1 MNKIQKVNLWSFVV
15 GLLFLILCAISLG
28 EENEITSKGIGDLS
42 TVTKATAK
50 DTAIRDALRK
60 AVEQAVGIFISSE
73 TEVENFK
80 VISDRIYSKSKGY
93 IKRYKILNEE
103 VKDDQYIVEIFAT
116 VGLDDISSD
125 LEAIGISINM
135 KHNPRIMVIMGES
148 VGGKEYLVN
157 EGVSMSETAIIDQF
171 ISKGFKVVDAEA
183 AKETIKRNQSFLNLE
198 GDKMLAAKMGL
209 QYDAEIVIMGK
220 ATAKSSGNIMDSRIQ
235 SIHANLTARAIRTDI
250 AEIIASVSDKGIK
263 THIDETTGAYH
274 AFEEVGRK
282 LADTLIKKILAK
294 WGGEINLNRVEL
306 IISGLRSY
314 SELIEIKKAIKNKA
328 RDVSNIYQKS
338 FIGGIAKLEIDLGS
352 DAQTLAETLVMQ
364 KISNIELDIAEI
376 TNNKIHAK
384 VKN

>member
-282 LADTLIKKILAK
+282 LADTLIEKILAK

-314 SELIEIKKAIKNKA
+314 LELIEIKKAIKNKA

>member
-15 GLLFLILCAISLG
+15 GLLFSILCAISLG

-282 LADTLIKKILAK
+282 LADTLIEKILAK

-314 SELIEIKKAIKNKA
+314 LELIEIKKAIKNKA